1 MNSIEN
7 IFHLIQNKLEQK
19 VLGNNLTR
27 KNFEG
32 FVIPE
37 MMLGLNIDA
46 VNEMTESL
54 PNQFKDII
62 KRKSGR
68 LKNQDCKY
76 ILSEEIGVAFNEQY
90 YY

>member
-1 MNSIEN
+1 M
-7 IFHLIQNKLEQK
+7 
-19 VLGNNLTR
+19 
-27 KNFEG
+27 
-32 FVIPE
+32 
-37 MMLGLNIDA
+37 GLNIDV
-46 VNEMTESL
+46 VNEMIESL

-76 ILSEEIGVAFNEQY
+76 ILFEKIGVVFYEQY